1 MKYGNNSRLLFTD
14 NNTLMCE
21 IKTEDVYEN
30 FSKDKEMFDFSNY
43 SAESKYHD
51 DSNKLVVGKIKDQT
65 GVVKELLGLKPK
77 IHSFLTDDSSKHKL
91 LWNVVATIS
100 HEKYK
105 DVLLRKNV
113 WDIQLIEFKIKII

>member
-77 IHSFLTDDSSKHKL
+77 IHWFLTDDSSKHKV

>member
-77 IHSFLTDDSSKHKL
+77 IHSFLTDDSSKHK
-91 LWNVVATIS
+91 
-100 HEKYK
+100 
-105 DVLLRKNV
+105 VL
-113 WDIQLIEFKIKII
+113 